1 MCMAMMKLSEM
12 RMRSGH
18 GELFLCFGLRKIFLV
33 ILRSLKIS
41 CYIVGSEGVEQSLHM
56 S

>member
-1 MCMAMMKLSEM
+1 MAMMKLSK
-12 RMRSGH
+12 RTMRSGH
-18 GELFLCFGLRKIFLV
+18 EDIFLCFGLRKIFLAV

-41 CYIVGSEGVEQSLHM
+41 CSIVGSEGVEKSLNI